1 MRLSEIAELL
11 NSELIGED
19 REIKGFSTDS
29 RKINEGELF
38 IALKGEKFN
47 GEDFTEE
54 ALSKGAVGCIVSE
67 SFNKNLRQIIR
78 VKNPLNALIGLAK
91 YYRDKY
97 LNETNIIAI
106 GGAVGKTTTKEMLF
120 KVFSNF
126 YKTYKSPKSY
136 NNHIGVPLTILNTPK
151 EAQFLI
157 LEIGTNHI
165 GEVEFLVDIAK
176 PRYAILTNIEVEHI
190 EFFKSIENIAIEESN
205 IFKSADVGFIR
216 KEDYLK
222 FSNIIKKPP
231 KIITFDIN
239 DYKYEFLE
247 IGVRLFLN
255 DDYVDFINYGW
266 LENAVCVLKVCEFF
280 NIKEPY
286 KFLKNF
292 KSESMRMEIL
302 KINDFEIIN
311 DAYNSNP
318 ASFKALL
325 YSIKPSK
332 KNLFIIGD
340 MLELGEFSE
349 FYHRQI
355 GKYILELKHDNFIFV
370 GNFVRWTYDE
380 LKGKINCYYFDSKE
394 KAFEF
399 LKNYSKTFKRIILKA
414 SRGMKFEDFI
424 ENVKDWSS

>member
-1 MRLSEIAELL
+1 MKLSEISEIL
-11 NSELIGED
+11 NSKLIGKD
-19 REIKGFSTDS
+19 FEIKGFSTDS
-29 RKINEGELF
+29 RTIKEGDLF

-47 GEDFTEE
+47 GEDFVED
-54 ALSKGAVGCIVSE
+54 ALNKGAVGCIVSE
-67 SFNKNLRQIIR
+67 SFSKNLNQIIK
-78 VKNPLNALIGLAK
+78 VKEPLNALIEIAK
-91 YYRDKY
+91 FYRDNY
-97 LNETNIIAI
+97 LNETKIISI
-106 GGAVGKTTTKEMLF
+106 GGAAGKTTTKEMLF

-136 NNHIGVPLTILNTPK
+136 NNHIGVPLTILNTPR
-151 EAQFLI
+151 EAEFLI

-165 GEVEFLVDIAK
+165 GEIEFLVDIAK
-176 PRYAILTNIEVEHI
+176 PRYSILTNIEVEHI
-190 EFFKSIENIAIEESN
+190 EFFKSLENIAIEESN
-205 IFKSADVGFIR
+205 IFKFADVGFMR

-222 FSNIIKKPP
+222 FYEIIKKPK

-247 IGVRLFLN
+247 VGVRLVLN
-255 DDYVDFINYGW
+255 NGDYIDFPNYGW

-280 NIKEPY
+280 NINEPY
-286 KFLKNF
+286 KFLKSF

-318 ASFKALL
+318 YSLRALL

-355 GKYILELKHDNFIFV
+355 GKLILELGHDNFIFV
-370 GNFVRWTYDE
+370 GNFVKWTYEE
-380 LKGKINCYYFDSKE
+380 LKGKINCYYFDNKE

-399 LKNYSKTFKRIILKA
+399 LKIYSKKFKRIILKA

-424 ENVKDWSS
+424 DLLK